1 MSSLVAQKSS
11 MNRRTLMRQNLRR
24 SVQPTNPHQV
34 QVSRSVATKET
45 NKEQIKQRAIK
56 EMTKTWESSTNISK
70 DNDKNT
76 GFRRIANL
84 ALQKYKAS
92 LRLVFKSVLKSDWMR
107 VPSKSFENLF
117 QSCCKRVH

>member
-34 QVSRSVATKET
+34 QVSRSVTKEK

-70 DNDKNT
+70 ESDKNT

-92 LRLVFKSVLKSDWMR
+92 LRLVFK
-107 VPSKSFENLF
+107 
-117 QSCCKRVH
+117 

>member
-76 GFRRIANL
+76 MN
-84 ALQKYKAS
+84 S
-92 LRLVFKSVLKSDWMR
+92 LHLYLISGNTNIFSLFFKINN
-107 VPSKSFENLF
+107 PN
-117 QSCCKRVH
+117 

>member
-24 SVQPTNPHQV
+24 SVQQPNGPVVSRPTNV
-34 QVSRSVATKET
+34 NRSTEK

-56 EMTKTWESSTNISK
+56 EMTKTWESSTNLSR
-70 DNDKNT
+70 DDKNS

-92 LRLVFKSVLKSDWMR
+92 LRFVFKYLVSPRISLANA
-107 VPSKSFENLF
+107 PTN
-117 QSCCKRVH
+117 QI

>member
-24 SVQPTNPHQV
+24 SVQQPNSQV
-34 QVSRSVATKET
+34 PVVSRPVSNRSTEK

-56 EMTKTWESSTNISK
+56 EMTKTWESSTNVSK

-92 LRLVFKSVLKSDWMR
+92 LRLVF
-107 VPSKSFENLF
+107 
-117 QSCCKRVH
+117 Q